1 MTSQEAEGV
10 ATLIE
15 RISAEGIGIIVIDH
29 NVEFIAK
36 SCDTVMFMNF
46 GKVLA
51 RGTPADVLRQ
61 DAVINAYFGDSDEKL
76 LEADG
81 SPPELAPDE
90 EHEIIE
96 EIISEVRD

>member
-1 MTSQEAEGV
+1 
-10 ATLIE
+10 
-15 RISAEGIGIIVIDH
+15 
-29 NVEFIAK
+29 
-36 SCDTVMFMNF
+36 MFMNF

-96 EIISEVRD
+96 EIISDVRD